1 MNKEDHYVLQEKEQE
16 QPQPQEMACRYYK
29 YALCFHGAVGSGSET
44 HRDLCAGKRL
54 KKRRWSV
61 CCSKKNAP

>member
-16 QPQPQEMACRYYK
+16 QQQEMAYRYDK
-29 YALCFHGAVGSGSET
+29 YALCFHGAGGSGSET

-61 CCSKKNAP
+61 CCSKKNAS